1 MSIENIS
8 SVEYLSK
15 QKYSEFAGISE
26 TKIKQLIDE
35 GKLPH
40 FQSTKK
46 YYIPSCL
53 KDTLELVEAKQEL
66 SPGCIVLSIGN
77 HKGGVLKTTNTQ
89 NISATLAFYGYKVL
103 LIDADPQGNATKGFG
118 IFQNQYDLVK
128 NNTIQ
133 LMLNIKEDLSD
144 SEFEKNIRD

>member
-8 SVEYLSK
+8 SVKYLSK

-89 NISATLAFYGYKVL
+89 NISATLAFYGY
-103 LIDADPQGNATKGFG
+103 
-118 IFQNQYDLVK
+118 
-128 NNTIQ
+128 
-133 LMLNIKEDLSD
+133 
-144 SEFEKNIRD
+144 

>member
-46 YYIPSCL
+46 YH
-53 KDTLELVEAKQEL
+53 L
-66 SPGCIVLSIGN
+66 SYFSIISLSFLI
-77 HKGGVLKTTNTQ
+77 
-89 NISATLAFYGYKVL
+89 ISL
-103 LIDADPQGNATKGFG
+103 
-118 IFQNQYDLVK
+118 
-128 NNTIQ
+128 
-133 LMLNIKEDLSD
+133 
-144 SEFEKNIRD
+144 